1 VQLFA
6 PSFVLL
12 FDTFKACTRK
22 LISLETNREGVQGR
36 ETPSVCKF
44 IREYSESYNFCLGQN
59 ATSSATY
66 VVFPSCSNV
75 HRGDSSARH

>member
-12 FDTFKACTRK
+12 FDTFKACIRK
-22 LISLETNREGVQGR
+22 LISLETNREGVRAEKHQVQANLFR
-36 ETPSVCKF
+36 N
-44 IREYSESYNFCLGQN
+44 SEFYNFCLRKN

-75 HRGDSSARH
+75 HRADSSARH